1 MNNKGEEIIMKNK
14 SLLLVLIIASLIIT
28 SCGKSDSVFGKE
40 TELSVDNFE
49 NNPHFAI
56 ADFDLNTG
64 FKLKGENEK
73 YYIETKEGFVFLKS
87 PHEFVKSL
95 KLNSGDE
102 FWWAPDVDISDTV
115 YIEIYKGEEESVKSV
130 LLVKIIKDKDN
141 SYKVE
146 DMKER
151 EVLKSNVSIEEIKSN
166 ETDSY
171 EKFFSDK

>member
-1 MNNKGEEIIMKNK
+1 MKKNN
-14 SLLLVLIIASLIIT
+14 LLLMLIIVSLIIT
-28 SCGKSDSVFGKE
+28 SCGKSDGIFGKE

-49 NNPHFAI
+49 NNPHFAVV
-56 ADFDLNTG
+56 DFDLNTG

-102 FWWAPDVDISDTV
+102 FWWKPEVDISDTC
-115 YIEIYKGEEESVKSV
+115 YIEIYKGEEKSVKSIA
-130 LLVKIIKDKDN
+130 LVKISKDKDG
-141 SYKVE
+141 SYKVK
-146 DMKER
+146 DIKER

-166 ETDSY
+166 EKDLY

>member
-1 MNNKGEEIIMKNK
+1 MKNK

-87 PHEFVKSL
+87 PHEYVKSL

-151 EVLKSNVSIEEIKSN
+151 EVLKSNVSIEEIKSS
-166 ETDSY
+166 EKDLY
-171 EKFFSDK
+171 EEFFK